1 MRLTC
6 LSSSHIGY
14 IYMGTRAL
22 LQNRSRQENRL
33 GRFKPVPS
41 DLISKDG
48 LDSFLFTAQS
58 SKLTQF

>member
-33 GRFKPVPS
+33 GRKPVPS

-48 LDSFLFTAQS
+48 LDSFLFTALS